1 MSRTE
6 REAAP
11 LEASVLICSRDR
23 PVMLAE
29 TVASVLEGRAV
40 PRELLIVD
48 QSAGGHPSLAAGGVV
63 RGCAVRYLPSSTSG
77 LSRARNVGLR
87 AATCDVVVLIDDDM
101 LVEPEWLSRLLTGL
115 QQAGPKGVATGRVL
129 PAPPEGSHGEVPPAA
144 LVTLATPA
152 VFRGRQPLDVV
163 PGANV
168 AVHRELVLALGGYD
182 ERLGAGT
189 RYSAAD
195 DNDMGFRLLEAG
207 CEVRHVPGAVVLHR
221 AWRSGSDL
229 VRLRWD
235 YGRGKGAFYA
245 KHLHR
250 HDNFMFRRL
259 TADVRRRLGKAL
271 RAVPSSPST
280 AAAELVSI
288 GAVLSGTCSWLARE
302 RIPVRVTG
310 GRSG

>member
-1 MSRTE
+1 
-6 REAAP
+6 
-11 LEASVLICSRDR
+11 
-23 PVMLAE
+23 
-29 TVASVLEGRAV
+29 
-40 PRELLIVD
+40 
-48 QSAGGHPSLAAGGVV
+48 
-63 RGCAVRYLPSSTSG
+63 
-77 LSRARNVGLR
+77 
-87 AATCDVVVLIDDDM
+87 
-101 LVEPEWLSRLLTGL
+101 
-115 QQAGPKGVATGRVL
+115 
-129 PAPPEGSHGEVPPAA
+129 
-144 LVTLATPA
+144 VTLATPA

-310 GRSG
+310 WPLRVTAAPASSPSTRVAEVLTEQRRRLVVQQVRPVNDLVAAASCPPKDIRHRHHRSKRQARSGVVMDEC